1 MKRFLILLAAALSF
15 VCCQTETAVPFSVA
29 RNYFVRSDADVPE
42 NVRITDQATFERMFG
57 MAAFMGRDGQPTSID
72 WDREFVIAVVK
83 PVTDVETVMEPLS
96 LIKKGESLVLS
107 YSLVSGLDMSYTIR
121 PFFIIVVD
129 KQWEDLPVV
138 LDERPNI
145 PG

>member
-1 MKRFLILLAAALSF
+1 M
-15 VCCQTETAVPFSVA
+15 A
-29 RNYFVRSDADVPE
+29 RNFFVRSDADVPE
-42 NVRITDQATFERMFG
+42 NVRITDQATFEGVFG

-96 LIKKGESLVLS
+96 LIKKGGALVLS
-107 YSLVSGLDMSYTIR
+107 YSLVSGQDMSYTIR

-138 LDERPNI
+138 FDEQPNI